1 MPRKLTLFVA
11 VWILFAAGLK
21 AWRYSQDLPGREGP
35 RIALATFVES
45 EGWRLAAKSE
55 SANGDGRLI
64 FQKPGCSAKLTI
76 LFFGPGA
83 ETAQVV
89 RDEFNRDV
97 AYFQDERSVSEPQ
110 PWRQSA
116 SSFAKAF
123 GARLGQ
129 RPAAAPLFAVS
140 PAPQDAGSECA
151 GPSLMGWKNFLSNS
165 K

>member
-11 VWILFAAGLK
+11 AWILFSAGLK
-21 AWRYSQDLPGREGP
+21 VWRYSRDIPDQVTS

-83 ETAQVV
+83 ETAQVISG
-89 RDEFNRDV
+89 EFNRDI
-97 AYFQDERSVSEPQ
+97 AYFQEGGPVSEPQ

-129 RPAAAPLFAVS
+129 RSAAALFAVS